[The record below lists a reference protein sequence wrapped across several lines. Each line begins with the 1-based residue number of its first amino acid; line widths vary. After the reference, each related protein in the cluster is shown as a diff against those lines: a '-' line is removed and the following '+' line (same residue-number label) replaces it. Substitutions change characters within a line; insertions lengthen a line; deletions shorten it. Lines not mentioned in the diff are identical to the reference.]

1 MMESKLE
8 YKSILKN
15 EIQDL
20 VDNKRSVGY
29 KYEAGAL
36 SLRRL
41 DDYFVKIG
49 LDTKEL
55 TRNICDSWCSK
66 RSYETIGN
74 QNSRISCLRVLCLY
88 LNEIGIR
95 SYIPPNGLQK
105 HGPKYD
111 SHIYSKDEL
120 IRFFNAVDQSKSV
133 PSECPFRH
141 LVMPLFFR
149 ILYTSG
155 LRVSELRL
163 AKIKDFDLEA
173 GFLKVVSGKNNKDR
187 LVPVHPSLVEKCI
200 ELKRE
205 IHSFSS
211 NDEYFFMKF
220 PGEPMS
226 LGNIYKNFRRY
237 LEKANISH
245 TGKGP
250 RVHDFRH
257 TYCVNLLKKW
267 IDEKKDLLVY
277 LPYMKTMLG
286 HESFNETAYYLKLT
300 AELFP
305 TIRIKLEKAYP
316 DIIEEV
322 ELHEDFFN

>member
-1 MMESKLE
+1 MKSKLE

-20 VDNKRSVGY
+20 INNKRSLGY
-29 KYEAGAL
+29 KYETGAL

-41 DDYFVKIG
+41 DDYFVKIE

-55 TRNICDSWCSK
+55 SKDICDSWCK
-66 RSYETIGN
+66 KKSYESIKN

-88 LNEIGIR
+88 LNEIGIKA
-95 SYIPPNGLQK
+95 YVPPLGLQK

-111 SHIYSKDEL
+111 AHIYTNDEL
-120 IRFFNAVDQSKSV
+120 TRFFNAVDQSKSI
-133 PSECPFRH
+133 PSECPYRH

-163 AKIKDFDLEA
+163 AKVKDINLEL
-173 GFLKVVSGKNNKDR
+173 GYLKVVSGKNNKDR
-187 LVPVHPSLVEKCI
+187 LVPIHPDLIEKCI
-200 ELKRE
+200 ELKDT
-205 IHSFSS
+205 IHIQSTE
-211 NDEYFFMKF
+211 DEYFFMLF
-220 PGEPMS
+220 PGVPMS
-226 LGNIYKNFRRY
+226 LGNVYRNFRRY
-237 LEKANISH
+237 LEKAEISH

-267 IDEKKDLLVY
+267 VDEEKDLLVY

-300 AELFP
+300 SELFP
-305 TIRIKLEKAYP
+305 TIRIKLETAYP

-322 ELHEDFFN
+322 KSNENFFN